1 MGGTSSAAAD
11 SGARTGRFIVLWNH
25 IGSPSS
31 SLRTND
37 GPTERTT
44 VARTDARDPDDNART
59 LGSILTDLGRE
70 VLSVVSAPRGLDVE
84 VGMPMLFDQ
93 LEQSSVQPGDVV
105 LGVGIAARPRE
116 AVGFIEEAGA
126 SGAAAVVLK
135 LAHEAAP
142 ELVEASAR
150 TGVALL
156 ASPPAITWGQLYT
169 LLRVAGGAAVAAGP
183 LVDGVPMGDLFALAN
198 AVAAMVGGAVTI
210 EDPQSYV
217 LAYSSSDLPI
227 DEARREVILGRRVPE
242 RFLRRLREAGVFHRL
257 QTSDDVVTYVDQEE
271 ELIPRLAVGVRAGG
285 ELLGSIWVAA
295 ATDPL
300 DADTRTA
307 LQEAA
312 RMAALHLIRD
322 RSTWDLERRKRGELV
337 RTLLDGEVP
346 PDAAPLLGLDADTAI
361 TVVALRIED
370 VEDRHALSADLVARI
385 ERVAGLVALYFQS
398 FHRRVAQVT
407 IGRTIYVLV
416 PESKP
421 GERDRLLRLVGDL
434 VERAR
439 ATVQTG
445 IVASVGST
453 VDSIAGTSWSRREAD
468 LAIRVLAARPD
479 RPLAPIEAVRAD
491 TILLTL
497 RDHALRD
504 RYLHAGRVEALR
516 QHDHRYGTAYVETL
530 SAYFSAFGYVPLAA
544 KRIFV
549 HPNTFRYRLRRL
561 TEISGLDLDDPVERL
576 VAELQLRIGDG
587 DGGPTDGTDGVAMGE
602 TGAATDGRGARRR
615 SRSRRSGTPSR
626 QSGAP

>member
-1 MGGTSSAAAD
+1 
-11 SGARTGRFIVLWNH
+11 
-25 IGSPSS
+25 
-31 SLRTND
+31 
-37 GPTERTT
+37 
-44 VARTDARDPDDNART
+44 
-59 LGSILTDLGRE
+59 
-70 VLSVVSAPRGLDVE
+70 
-84 VGMPMLFDQ
+84 MPMLFDQ

-105 LGVGIAARPRE
+105 LGLGIAARPRD

-135 LAHEAAP
+135 LAHDAAS

-156 ASPPAITWGQLYT
+156 AAPPAIAWGQLYT
-169 LLRVAGGAAVAAGP
+169 LLRVAGGAAAAAGP

-257 QTSDDVVTYVDQEE
+257 QTSDDVVHYVDQEE
-271 ELIPRLAVGVRAGG
+271 ELIPRLAVGIRAGG

-300 DADTRTA
+300 DADPRTA
-307 LQEAA
+307 VQEAA
-312 RMAALHLIRD
+312 RRAALHLIRD
-322 RSTWDLERRKRGELV
+322 RSTWDLDRRQRGELV

-346 PDAAPLLGLDADTAI
+346 PDAAPQLGLDADTPV

-370 VEDRHALSADLVARI
+370 VDDRHALSADLVARI

-416 PESKP
+416 PESQP

-445 IVASVGST
+445 IVAGAGST
-453 VDSIAGTSWSRREAD
+453 VASIAGTSWSRREAD
-468 LAIRVLAARPD
+468 LATRVLASRPD
-479 RPLAPIEAVRAD
+479 RSLAPIEAVRAE

-497 RDHALRD
+497 RDYGVAD
-504 RYLHAGRVEALR
+504 PYLHAGRVDALR
-516 QHDHRYGTAYVETL
+516 QHDERNGTAYVETL
-530 SAYFSAFGYVPLAA
+530 AAYFSAFGYVPLAA

-561 TEISGLDLDDPVERL
+561 TEIAGLDLDDPVQRL
-576 VAELQLRIGDG
+576 VAELQLRIGRDDALGMAGTATGVDG
-587 DGGPTDGTDGVAMGE
+587 E
-602 TGAATDGRGARRR
+602 AARTAVRGARRR
-615 SRSRRSGTPSR
+615 SRTPSR
-626 QSGAP
+626 QTGAPQFIATHQAPQGTAER

>member
-1 MGGTSSAAAD
+1 M
-11 SGARTGRFIVLWNH
+11 
-25 IGSPSS
+25 
-31 SLRTND
+31 
-37 GPTERTT
+37 
-44 VARTDARDPDDNART
+44 ARTDAREPDDNART
-59 LGSILTDLGRE
+59 LGSILTDLGQE
-70 VLSVVSAPRGLDVE
+70 ILSVVAAPRGLDVE

-93 LEQSSVQPGDVV
+93 LEQSSVQPGDIV

-135 LAHEAAP
+135 LANEAAS

-169 LLRVAGGAAVAAGP
+169 LLRVAGGAAVASGP

-257 QTSDDVVTYVDQEE
+257 QTSDDVVNYVDQEE
-271 ELIPRLAVGVRAGG
+271 ELIPRLAVGIRAGG

-322 RSTWDLERRKRGELV
+322 RSTWDLERRQRGELV

-346 PDAAPLLGLDADTAI
+346 PDAAPQLGLDADTAV

-370 VEDRHALSADLVARI
+370 VDDRHALSADLVARI

-421 GERDRLLRLVGDL
+421 GERERLLRLVGDL

-445 IVASVGST
+445 IVASAGST
-453 VDSIAGTSWSRREAD
+453 VPVDRRDQLVTARGRPGDSRPRVATGALAGTDRGGARRHDPAHAARLRTRRPVPARRPRRRAAAARPALRHRLRRDAVGVLQRLRVRPAGGEAD
-468 LAIRVLAARPD
+468 LRPSQHVPLPAASVGRDLRARP
-479 RPLAPIEAVRAD
+479 RRS
-491 TILLTL
+491 
-497 RDHALRD
+497 
-504 RYLHAGRVEALR
+504 GR
-516 QHDHRYGTAYVETL
+516 T
-530 SAYFSAFGYVPLAA
+530 
-544 KRIFV
+544 
-549 HPNTFRYRLRRL
+549 
-561 TEISGLDLDDPVERL
+561 
-576 VAELQLRIGDG
+576 
-587 DGGPTDGTDGVAMGE
+587 
-602 TGAATDGRGARRR
+602 ARRR
-615 SRSRRSGTPSR
+615 APAAHRR
-626 QSGAP
+626 